1 MKNENLQFYATT
13 FPNLEIFLEK
23 ELKRSRINK
32 IRIHDAVIFFDASL
46 EQAID
51 FMFNSRVCNY
61 CSLIIFRKTLNSID
75 ELYYSGR
82 NEIKWDAYFTLDK
95 TFAIHS
101 TVIASPA
108 FKHSG
113 FAGLKLKDSIADYF
127 RAKYNDCRPNVD
139 KENPDTLI
147 ELRIFKNNALI
158 AVSLN
163 GMALFKRGY
172 RIETN
177 AAPLKETL
185 AAGISYYIL
194 KNSRNKDF
202 RKIIDPMCGSG
213 TLIIETTLNLLS
225 IPPSMPERKFGF
237 EKLNLQTANI
247 IDKIRNVN
255 AKKINIRNDFQIS
268 AADNTEN
275 FCCLTEKNIENAG
288 LKNVIKVFVQDFFKP
303 ELDMTESI
311 IIFNPPYGE
320 RMYKA
325 SDVQK
330 FYQKIG
336 LTLKEYCQKSVIYIF
351 CPSEKNIIDSI
362 GIKPD
367 DSIKLF
373 NGKIVCNLL
382 EFRL

>member
-1 MKNENLQFYATT
+1 
-13 FPNLEIFLEK
+13 
-23 ELKRSRINK
+23 LKRSRINK